1 MARPPDNEVTRE
13 GRIAPI
19 GVTPDERAA
28 IERAASVLGT
38 TIAGA
43 VRALPR
49 VLWERDVLLDA
60 AFPDGLS
67 RDDLNAVIDVM
78 NGHKDLFGPEAGDA
92 LLGEM
97 LYADLADHGDEAYA
111 DLARRVEALPHAQR
125 VALEVWAMMLW
136 ARSEDDEYWE
146 AELAKRAADGDE
158 PS

>member
-1 MARPPDNEVTRE
+1 MARTPDNDVTRE
-13 GRIAPI
+13 GAIAPI
-19 GVTPDERAA
+19 RVTPTERAA
-28 IERAASVLGT
+28 IERAASALGT
-38 TIAGA
+38 TTAGA

-60 AFPDGLS
+60 VFPDGLS

-78 NGHKDLFGPEAGDA
+78 NGQRLLVGPEAGDA
-92 LLGEM
+92 LLGER

-111 DLARRVEALPHAQR
+111 ELARRVVALPHAQR

-136 ARSEDDEYWE
+136 ERSDDDAYWA
-146 AELAKRAADGDE
+146 AELAKRAPDSEE